1 MRKMCR
7 IPDLH
12 IFWFLGSHVNHHQFV
27 LILLIYH
34 LSPFEFR
41 SVLACQLVF
50 LPRIVRRSGQNL
62 DQTKVKQSLE
72 KNVVIEIVE
81 ISPLKLACFVSHS
94 FL

>member
-1 MRKMCR
+1 MREMCR

-41 SVLACQLVF
+41 SVVACQLVF
-50 LPRIVRRSGQNL
+50 LPRIVRRSGQNV
-62 DQTKVKQSLE
+62 DQTKVKLSLE
-72 KNVVIEIVE
+72 KNIVIEVVQIR
-81 ISPLKLACFVSHS
+81 PLTLARSVSHS